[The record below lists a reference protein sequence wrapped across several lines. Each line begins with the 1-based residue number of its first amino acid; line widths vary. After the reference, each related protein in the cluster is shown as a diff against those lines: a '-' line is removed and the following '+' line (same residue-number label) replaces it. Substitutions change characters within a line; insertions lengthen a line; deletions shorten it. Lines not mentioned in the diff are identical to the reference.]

1 MSHEQGFELRP
12 VAVVTGGSR
21 GIGRAIAIEAARRGF
36 DTVFTYRDEVSAAET
51 LEIARAAGLLVR
63 GVRLHLDDR
72 EAVAAFGAGLAD
84 HGRASLLV
92 NNAGMIR
99 AGALSTVSD
108 ADWDATVATNLT
120 APFLLSR
127 ALERSLRANRGAIV
141 NISSNGGVSGSML
154 GTPYGATK
162 SGVLGLTWT
171 LARELAPDVRVNAIA
186 PGSTATDMY
195 ANIDEAERR
204 AFESAIP
211 LQRVAQPEEIGRV
224 VLDVAQWGYVTG
236 QTIVV
241 DGGVIMR

>member
-1 MSHEQGFELRP
+1 

-21 GIGRAIAIEAARRGF
+21 GIGRAITIEAARRAF

-51 LEIARAAGLLVR
+51 LEIARSEGLFVR
-63 GVRLHLDDR
+63 GARLHLDDR
-72 EAVAAFGAGLAD
+72 DAVAAFGAEVAAE
-84 HGRASLLV
+84 GRASLLV
-92 NNAGMIR
+92 NNAGVIR
-99 AGALSTVSD
+99 GGALSAVSD
-108 ADWDATVATNLT
+108 ADWDDTVATNLT

-127 ALERSLRANRGAIV
+127 ALERNLRANRGAII

-154 GTPYGATK
+154 GAPYGATK

-171 LARELAPDVRVNAIA
+171 LAKELAPEVRVNAIA

-195 ANIDEAERR
+195 ATIGEPERA

-211 LQRVAQPEEIGRV
+211 LQRVAQPEEIGHV
-224 VLDVAQWGYVTG
+224 VLDVAQWQYVTG

-241 DGGVIMR
+241 DGGVMMR